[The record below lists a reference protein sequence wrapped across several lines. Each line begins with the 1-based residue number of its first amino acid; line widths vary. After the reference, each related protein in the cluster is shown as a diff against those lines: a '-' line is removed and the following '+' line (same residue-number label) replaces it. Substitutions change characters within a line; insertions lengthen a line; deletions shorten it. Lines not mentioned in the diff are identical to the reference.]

1 MVEKYNKWF
10 LYLIAFLSFYIGWSI
25 INSDKLV
32 FRGVTLDI
40 SEFWKHWILG
50 TIFILF
56 SLIIIY
62 FKRKEK

>member
-1 MVEKYNKWF
+1 MVEKYNKCF

-40 SEFWKHWILG
+40 SEFWK
-50 TIFILF
+50 
-56 SLIIIY
+56 Y
-62 FKRKEK
+62 